1 MIVQKLNNQIIF
13 SSLLNESL
21 LDDILDI
28 VNKTKCK
35 AKTSNNL
42 TTITVTGD
50 IEQFEIEWD
59 NSF

>member
-21 LDDILDI
+21 LEHILDI

-35 AKTSNNL
+35 AKPSNNS